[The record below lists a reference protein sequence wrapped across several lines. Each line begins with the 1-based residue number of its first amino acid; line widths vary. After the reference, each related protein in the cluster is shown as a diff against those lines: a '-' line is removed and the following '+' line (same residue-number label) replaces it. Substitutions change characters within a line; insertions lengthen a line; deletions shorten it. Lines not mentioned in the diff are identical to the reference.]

1 MSLYPKWLL
10 VLAGVNLLS
19 LLLSVFYLF
28 GGVQPLGTSGNDIVR
43 FLLYVAAQ
51 LLWIVPIGCFFGALR
66 AHDHGHPVLA
76 ALVALAGIGTGCV
89 GLMLLL

>member
-10 VLAGVNLLS
+10 ALASINLLS

-28 GGVQPLGTSGNDIVR
+28 GGVQPFGTSYNGMVR
-43 FLLYVAAQ
+43 FLLYVVAQ
-51 LLWIVPIGCFFGALR
+51 LLWLLPVGCFFGSLR

-76 ALVALAGIGTGCV
+76 ALVALAGIGTGCA
-89 GLMLLL
+89 GLVLLF